1 MSTIDQVRAAEE
13 KMKNL
18 LCARKNENPEDPN
31 YLDAELRNAGDEY
44 ASAIRDLEW
53 T

>member
-13 KMKNL
+13 KMKNV
-18 LCARKNENPEDPN
+18 LCARKKDNPEDPN
-31 YLDAELRNAGDEY
+31 SLDTELRNASDEY
-44 ASAIRDLEW
+44 SSAIRDLEW